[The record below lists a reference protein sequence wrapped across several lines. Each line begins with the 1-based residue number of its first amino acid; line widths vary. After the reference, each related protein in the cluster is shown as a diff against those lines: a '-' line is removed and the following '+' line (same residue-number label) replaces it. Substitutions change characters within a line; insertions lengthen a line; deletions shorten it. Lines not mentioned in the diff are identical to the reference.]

1 MKRLFSGSALLGLGL
16 CFAQGAF
23 AANLPMPAMAPPP
36 PKPLSWTG
44 FYLGANASF
53 PWTDPVTFN
62 SSDPFN
68 SFFFVVPLAPAIATG
83 SDIGFEFGPQLGYN
97 WQMGSFL
104 LGAEADIDWGVLSVS
119 TVQSLF
125 APPPNFGGGSL
136 MQNSPSSNKL
146 NVSSLSSVRGR
157 AGWIWNN
164 PKSESTF
171 NMAGDFLFYGTGGVA
186 WAQTQF
192 DASWT
197 CPFAPPATNNC
208 NAATQFQS
216 QVHQHGTQTG
226 SVWGG
231 GIEWLTLASKGKIIW
246 GIEYLHYS
254 FKGRALTGNT
264 VNLTTGVVNT
274 CGGGGCIPFTASKL
288 DINDVRVRASYIW
301 N

>member
-1 MKRLFSGSALLGLGL
+1 MKRRFALSALVGLGL
-16 CFAQGAF
+16 CLGHNAL

-44 FYLGANASF
+44 FYLGGNASF
-53 PWTDPVTFN
+53 PWTDPVTFT

-68 SFFFVVPLAPAIATG
+68 SFVFLATLAPQTATG
-83 SDIGFEFGPQLGYN
+83 SDIGFFGGPQLGYN

-104 LGAEADIDWGVLSVS
+104 LGAEADIDWGLLSVS

-125 APPPNFGGGSL
+125 APAPNFGGGAL
-136 MQNSPSSNKL
+136 MPNSPSANKL

-164 PKSESTF
+164 PDNPKNTF
-171 NMAGDFLFYGTGGVA
+171 NMAGDFLFYGTGGIA
-186 WAQTQF
+186 WAQSQF

-197 CPFAPPATNNC
+197 CPNVPGFPNC

-231 GIEWLTLASKGKIIW
+231 GIEWLTLASNGKIIW

-274 CGGGGCIPFTASKL
+274 CGGGGCIPFTASNL